1 MKRALFRRSLTIV
14 AMAGLAALM
23 AVSAAGAA
31 GTQSAPAAS
40 PLSVTYYFLPG

>member
-1 MKRALFRRSLTIV
+1 MKRAVIPRSLTIV

-23 AVSAAGAA
+23 AVSTAGAA
-31 GTQSAPAAS
+31 GPQTAPAAS